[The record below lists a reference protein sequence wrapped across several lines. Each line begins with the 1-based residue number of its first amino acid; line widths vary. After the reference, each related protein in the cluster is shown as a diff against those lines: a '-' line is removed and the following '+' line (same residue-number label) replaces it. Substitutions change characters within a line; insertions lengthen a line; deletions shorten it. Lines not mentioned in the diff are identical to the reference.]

1 MLSGIMIALLLLLF
15 LGIVGWAFDGAKR
28 RDFERAALLPLLHE
42 IDRETRR

>member
-15 LGIVGWAFDGAKR
+15 LGIVGWAYDRDKR
-28 RDFERAALLPLLHE
+28 SDFERAALLPLMHE